1 MFHRLLLLNVRIYII
16 MIIIKLDNKKF
27 ILNITEEIE
36 IIII

>member
-16 MIIIKLDNKKF
+16 MIIIKLDNNKF